1 MIKKIIVLLIVIVFF
16 IPIQVLAVEQIS
28 IEASKN
34 IVEQGETFQV
44 IIDTND
50 VEIAAFTVW
59 IYFETDKLECI
70 ENVENANVVDGK
82 MIYSYFSETGKNEKF
97 KSPFEIDFKAKTIGK
112 TTMSVIAEFYNENG
126 EKIDTRNV
134 ELYIDI
140 EEPETENK
148 NKDNAS
154 NANLD
159 VLRVNVEGITPQ
171 FEPEVYEYYLV
182 TEENIKD
189 LDVMAIPENES
200 ATVKISGNTKLEQGI
215 NKIEIEVTSQDKT
228 KTQKYVINL
237 TETKNEEN
245 ANAKLG
251 TLAIEGFTLTPEYSE
266 NKNNYMVEVDNN
278 TEKLNLL
285 AISED
290 INANVK
296 VSGNDNLQTGHNEIE
311 IEVTA
316 KDGITKQK
324 YVVDVYKR
332 SEAEQEKYEQ
342 EEQQKEQ
349 IANEVLEQHKE
360 NIVENEAENSQNG
373 EMESNIE
380 EQKNNE
386 STNQNVTANSLNEL
400 EDTENS
406 IGEIEENQNTSKE
419 EKNDIVNKV
428 FMWVGSIV
436 ALIVAGIVGITMYRK
451 KKEVK

>member
-16 IPIQVLAVEQIS
+16 IPIQVFAVEQIS

-82 MIYSYFSETGKNEKF
+82 MVYSYFSETGKNEKF

-140 EEPETENK
+140 EEPEKENK
-148 NKDNAS
+148 NKDNPS

-159 VLRVNVEGITPQ
+159 ILRVNVEGITPQ
-171 FEPEVYEYYLV
+171 FEAEVYEYYLV

-189 LDVMAIPENES
+189 LDVMAIPENEA
-200 ATVKISGNTKLEQGI
+200 ATVKISGNTKLEQGV

-251 TLAIEGFTLTPEYSE
+251 TLAIEGITLTPEYSE
-266 NKNNYMVEVDNN
+266 NKNNYTVEVDNN

-296 VSGNDNLQTGHNEIE
+296 DSGNDNLQTGHNEIE

-332 SEAEQEKYEQ
+332 SEEEQEKYEQ
-342 EEQQKEQ
+342 EEQKNEQ
-349 IANEVLEQHKE
+349 IANEVLGEHKE
-360 NIVENEAENSQNG
+360 NIVKNENENSKK
-373 EMESNIE
+373 EEVESNIE

-386 STNQNVTANSLNEL
+386 TTNQNVTANSLNEL

-406 IGEIEENQNTSKE
+406 AGEIEENQNTSKE
-419 EKNDIVNKV
+419 EKNDIVDKI

>member
-1 MIKKIIVLLIVIVFF
+1 MIKKIIVLLIVIVFL
-16 IPIQVLAVEQIS
+16 ISIQVFAVEQIS

-148 NKDNAS
+148 NKDKAS

-171 FEPEVYEYYLV
+171 FEAEVYEYYLV

-189 LDVMAIPENES
+189 LDVMAIPENEA
-200 ATVKISGNTKLEQGI
+200 ATVKISGNTKLEQGV

-251 TLAIEGFTLTPEYSE
+251 TLAIEGITLTPEYSE
-266 NKNNYMVEVDNN
+266 NKSNYTVGVDNN

-316 KDGITKQK
+316 KDGIPKQK

-419 EKNDIVNKV
+419 EKNDIVDKV